1 MLRRFLISSWVLVG
15 VACGGETMNDGNPPG
30 GGGTVAAGGSA
41 TSGGTG
47 GSAGSAPG
55 GAGGASGAG
64 GGDCVQKGDGWPTG
78 TEATCSDLSV
88 LAVDSPVISDAGG
101 DGVVSP
107 GEAFDL
113 QVVLREVAGIGFGWY
128 PGVKFDSSHA
138 GVTLSETDWFYGIF
152 GCQSYD
158 VGAQGKVD
166 ASVKPGTVVM
176 LTARAA
182 MLNTECPA
190 APALQVTLTV
200 K

>member
-1 MLRRFLISSWVLVG
+1 MDLIEKESAAVHVL
-15 VACGGETMNDGNPPG
+15 EE
-30 GGGTVAAGGSA
+30 
-41 TSGGTG
+41 SG
-47 GSAGSAPG
+47 
-55 GAGGASGAG
+55 
-64 GGDCVQKGDGWPTG
+64 
-78 TEATCSDLSV
+78 
-88 LAVDSPVISDAGG
+88 LAVFADVGEARALAEAKELAGG

-190 APALQVTLTV
+190 APALQLTLTV